1 MGNKFAE
8 KIKSLFGKGKK
19 INDDFYDELT
29 DLLVEGDIGAKTSYT
44 IVEELETIC
53 SKEKITE
60 QNEILKKLRD
70 LLAEC

>member
-29 DLLVEGDIGAKTSYT
+29 DLLVEGDIGAKNAMELVDQLEKECKEEKKNENEEEIKNT
-44 IVEELETIC
+44 INI
-53 SKEKITE
+53 
-60 QNEILKKLRD
+60 ND
-70 LLAEC
+70 L

>member
-44 IVEELETIC
+44 IVEELE
-53 SKEKITE
+53 KV
-60 QNEILKKLRD
+60 RR
-70 LLAEC
+70 